1 MREEA
6 EPIQLVHIF
15 TEMER
20 WDKFTEAELN
30 YMHKYAHEE
39 KAVVTECMHADDH
52 KHVKYFNRRFA
63 IGEVVLDRVTK
74 CAGIVARF
82 FERSGLYVIFPQ
94 YDEPQLVCARNME
107 KLNED

>member
-15 TEMER
+15 TQMER

-39 KAVVTECMHADDH
+39 KAVIKGVRGQTYVDI
-52 KHVKYFNRRFA
+52 NRRFA

-74 CAGIVARF
+74 CAGVVARF

>member
-39 KAVVTECMHADDH
+39 KAVVHFDGE
-52 KHVKYFNRRFA
+52 VGQVLINRRFA

-74 CAGIVARF
+74 CAGVVARF
-82 FERSGLYVIFPQ
+82 FERTGLYVIFPQ

>member
-52 KHVKYFNRRFA
+52 KHVKYTSSF
-63 IGEVVLDRVTK
+63 
-74 CAGIVARF
+74 
-82 FERSGLYVIFPQ
+82 RSTMNHNWYVQ
-94 YDEPQLVCARNME
+94 ETWRN
-107 KLNED
+107 

>member
-1 MREEA
+1 MREQA

-39 KAVVTECMHADDH
+39 KAVVPFDGE
-52 KHVKYFNRRFA
+52 VSQVLINRRFA

-74 CAGIVARF
+74 CAGVVARF
-82 FERSGLYVIFPQ
+82 FERTGLYVIFPQ